1 MNTENTH
8 GLLLIVQ
15 SFLFSLHPDKNLFTG
30 NLNIST
36 VSKKQRLNYDRLGS
50 DTKRIQTTSCIC
62 QGTHPVCSSAWKG
75 SGQCADEVGTYGHKG
90 DDVLDAL
97 LKLGSNPD
105 YETRAELVWP
115 QSSSLSSSTTSLVAG
130 ASPPNPRRDS
140 GSEDPALAF
149 PTIRSG
155 H

>member
-1 MNTENTH
+1 MSTKNTL
-8 GLLLIVQ
+8 GLLLMNHL
-15 SFLFSLHPDKNLFTG
+15 FFSLHPDKNLFTG
-30 NLNIST
+30 NLNISS

-75 SGQCADEVGTYGHKG
+75 SGPCADEVGAYGHKG

-105 YETRAELVWP
+105 YETRADLVWP